1 LTKVIM
7 IAYFITPCTFLQ
19 CGCL

>member
-1 LTKVIM
+1 M